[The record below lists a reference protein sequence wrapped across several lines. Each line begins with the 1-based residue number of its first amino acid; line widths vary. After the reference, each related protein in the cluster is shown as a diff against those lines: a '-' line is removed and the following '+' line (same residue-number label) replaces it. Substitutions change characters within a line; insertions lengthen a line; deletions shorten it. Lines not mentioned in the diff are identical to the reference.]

1 MIYTLYK
8 TQDIVEILEGKFMG
22 NDSQTRI
29 KYLLIDSRKI
39 LHPIAS
45 IYFALT
51 GERHDGHDYIA
62 ELYDKGVRNFVISIE
77 AKNTES
83 FPEAN
88 FIKVKDTTEALQK
101 LAAVHRQKVEIPVIA
116 ITGSNGKTMVKEWL
130 GQLLYTDWNLAK
142 SPKSFN
148 SQVGVP
154 LSIWQLNP
162 DHTLGLFE
170 AGISQPGEME
180 KLEEIIKPTI
190 GLITNIGDAHNEG
203 FENIGQK
210 VNEKLL
216 LFKDAETLV
225 YCSDYAE
232 IAKGIEKLKGS
243 NDKLKTFSWSK
254 SSKADLSITDV
265 VIENRT
271 TRIKGS
277 VGSDKGEIEI
287 PFTDEA
293 SIENAIHCWALMLCL
308 EYKTELIAERIKK
321 LAPVAMR
328 LELKAGIN
336 NCTVINDS
344 YNSDLGS
351 LEIALDFLNQQSRNK
366 KKTVILSDIFQSGK
380 DEKRLYKEVSNL
392 IDRKGVDRIMGIG
405 EDISHQAEQFSTGG
419 SFYESTEDFLTKYS
433 GSLFHDEVILI
444 KGARPFKFEEITKV
458 LQQKTHETVL
468 EVNLEAIVYNLNVFR
483 SLLKPETQIMA
494 MVKAFSY
501 GSGSYEIANVLQ
513 FHRVDYLAVA
523 YADEGVELRNSGITI
538 PIMVMNPE
546 DQSYDSMIMYNLEPE
561 IYNFHVL
568 QLFAE
573 ALAANAAAS
582 SGPVPIHIKLE
593 TGMHRL
599 GFEEDELDGLIAKI
613 SEIDSIYVQSVF
625 SHLAASEQTEHDD
638 FSLEQIEQ
646 FKKMSEKIISK
657 FDYPIM
663 RHILN
668 SRGIMRFEDAQFDMV
683 RLGIGIYGIDDY
695 GSINEKSGTLHNVST
710 LKSSISQI
718 KKVQSKDTI
727 GYGRHGVVDK
737 DMTIAIVP
745 IGYADGLNRKLGN
758 GRGKL
763 LIKGKFAPTI
773 GDICMDM
780 CMVDITE
787 IDAQEGEEVIV
798 FGENY
803 SVTEFAKDLET
814 IPYEVLT
821 SISRRVKRVYYH
833 E

>member
-1 MIYTLYK
+1 
-8 TQDIVEILEGKFMG
+8 
-22 NDSQTRI
+22 
-29 KYLLIDSRKI
+29 
-39 LHPIAS
+39 
-45 IYFALT
+45 
-51 GERHDGHDYIA
+51 
-62 ELYDKGVRNFVISIE
+62 
-77 AKNTES
+77 
-83 FPEAN
+83 
-88 FIKVKDTTEALQK
+88 
-101 LAAVHRQKVEIPVIA
+101 
-116 ITGSNGKTMVKEWL
+116 
-130 GQLLYTDWNLAK
+130 
-142 SPKSFN
+142 
-148 SQVGVP
+148 
-154 LSIWQLNP
+154 
-162 DHTLGLFE
+162 
-170 AGISQPGEME
+170 
-180 KLEEIIKPTI
+180 
-190 GLITNIGDAHNEG
+190 
-203 FENIGQK
+203 
-210 VNEKLL
+210 
-216 LFKDAETLV
+216 
-225 YCSDYAE
+225 
-232 IAKGIEKLKGS
+232 
-243 NDKLKTFSWSK
+243 
-254 SSKADLSITDV
+254 
-265 VIENRT
+265 
-271 TRIKGS
+271 
-277 VGSDKGEIEI
+277 
-287 PFTDEA
+287 
-293 SIENAIHCWALMLCL
+293 
-308 EYKTELIAERIKK
+308 
-321 LAPVAMR
+321 MR

-458 LQQKTHETVL
+458 LQQKTHETML

-546 DQSYDSMIMYNLEPE
+546 DQSYDSMLMYNLEPE

-573 ALAANAAAS
+573 ALAANASAS

-646 FKKMSEKIISK
+646 FKKMSEKIVSK

-668 SRGIMRFEDAQFDMV
+668 SRGIMRFEDAQFEMV

-695 GSINEKSGTLHNVST
+695 GSSNEKGGTLHNVST

-787 IDAQEGEEVIV
+787 IDVQEGDEVIV

>member
-1 MIYTLYK
+1 M
-8 TQDIVEILEGKFMG
+8 
-22 NDSQTRI
+22 
-29 KYLLIDSRKI
+29 
-39 LHPIAS
+39 
-45 IYFALT
+45 
-51 GERHDGHDYIA
+51 
-62 ELYDKGVRNFVISIE
+62 
-77 AKNTES
+77 
-83 FPEAN
+83 
-88 FIKVKDTTEALQK
+88 
-101 LAAVHRQKVEIPVIA
+101 
-116 ITGSNGKTMVKEWL
+116 
-130 GQLLYTDWNLAK
+130 
-142 SPKSFN
+142 
-148 SQVGVP
+148 
-154 LSIWQLNP
+154 
-162 DHTLGLFE
+162 
-170 AGISQPGEME
+170 
-180 KLEEIIKPTI
+180 
-190 GLITNIGDAHNEG
+190 
-203 FENIGQK
+203 
-210 VNEKLL
+210 
-216 LFKDAETLV
+216 
-225 YCSDYAE
+225 
-232 IAKGIEKLKGS
+232 
-243 NDKLKTFSWSK
+243 
-254 SSKADLSITDV
+254 
-265 VIENRT
+265 
-271 TRIKGS
+271 
-277 VGSDKGEIEI
+277 
-287 PFTDEA
+287 
-293 SIENAIHCWALMLCL
+293 
-308 EYKTELIAERIKK
+308 
-321 LAPVAMR
+321 
-328 LELKAGIN
+328 
-336 NCTVINDS
+336 
-344 YNSDLGS
+344 
-351 LEIALDFLNQQSRNK
+351 
-366 KKTVILSDIFQSGK
+366 
-380 DEKRLYKEVSNL
+380 
-392 IDRKGVDRIMGIG
+392 
-405 EDISHQAEQFSTGG
+405 
-419 SFYESTEDFLTKYS
+419 
-433 GSLFHDEVILI
+433 
-444 KGARPFKFEEITKV
+444 
-458 LQQKTHETVL
+458 
-468 EVNLEAIVYNLNVFR
+468 
-483 SLLKPETQIMA
+483 
-494 MVKAFSY
+494 
-501 GSGSYEIANVLQ
+501 LQ

-668 SRGIMRFEDAQFDMV
+668 SRGIMRFEDAQFEMV

-695 GSINEKSGTLHNVST
+695 GSSNEKSGTLHNVST